1 MTILCRLSCD
11 VGRQKMDWNAKRAQT
26 CQGSSSLFL
35 AESSS
40 LQYELPG
47 KRRARSIPLTLYC
60 RDLLDLLTTS
70 FENPWILEQ
79 LLWLNL
85 AFDVAV
91 LLCGA
96 LPRRDVKLQSYIQ
109 SSFLNSH
116 EALRI
121 RWRTWQVGFQEIS
134 TWRTSFKKR
143 RHALQPSISS
153 TYWTV
158 KAISG
163 GFRLYKFGEK
173 SWHLQ
178 KKHHSKLWI
187 RGWSICFCLRRKKS
201 ARKQNVNPGWKKS
214 DQIPKMM
221 GYGSTWDLFSNMC
234 YAQDKC
240 QTLQF

>member
-1 MTILCRLSCD
+1 MTWPYCVDCLVML
-11 VGRQKMDWNAKRAQT
+11 VGKKMDWNAKRAQT
-26 CQGSSSLFL
+26 GQGSSSLFL

-40 LQYELPG
+40 LQHELPG
-47 KRRARSIPLTLYC
+47 KRRAHTIPLTLYW

-70 FENPWILEQ
+70 FENPWFLGQ

-96 LPRRDVKLQSYIQ
+96 LPRRDVKLRSYIQ

-121 RWRTWQVGFQEIS
+121 RWRTWQVRFQEIS

-163 GFRLYKFGEK
+163 G
-173 SWHLQ
+173 
-178 KKHHSKLWI
+178 
-187 RGWSICFCLRRKKS
+187 
-201 ARKQNVNPGWKKS
+201 VP
-214 DQIPKMM
+214 
-221 GYGSTWDLFSNMC
+221 
-234 YAQDKC
+234 
-240 QTLQF
+240 TLQIWGKTVTRPKKAPLKIVNSRMIHLFLSPTEEVSTKAKCESVMEKKVIKFLRW